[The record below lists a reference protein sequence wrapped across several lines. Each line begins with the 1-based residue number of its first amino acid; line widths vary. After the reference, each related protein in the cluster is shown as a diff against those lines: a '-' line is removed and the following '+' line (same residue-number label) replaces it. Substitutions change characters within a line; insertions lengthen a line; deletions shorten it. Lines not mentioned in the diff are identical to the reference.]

1 MSDAESETESGYEG
15 IENADPNNLDPQF
28 TSVIICVKC
37 KYLYDKLIQAHRRV
51 LGVVSVGSCANQIE
65 LHELCRLHEAVKN
78 KFVSTLF
85 DSRCVVLCEGKENG
99 VEERA
104 NNDIYK

>member
-1 MSDAESETESGYEG
+1 M
-15 IENADPNNLDPQF
+15 
-28 TSVIICVKC
+28 
-37 KYLYDKLIQAHRRV
+37 

-104 NNDIYK
+104 NNIVYIIINFPFFNIIFYYLLNSLRSFQRKINFSWLKVPS

>member
-1 MSDAESETESGYEG
+1 M
-15 IENADPNNLDPQF
+15 
-28 TSVIICVKC
+28 
-37 KYLYDKLIQAHRRV
+37 

-104 NNDIYK
+104 NNIVYIVINIPFFNIIFYYLLNSLRSSQRKINFSWLKVPSCRKKLKKTA